1 MASTFSRRVIAVA
14 GGMLLFCSGVIY
26 AQGAGSETALTGVI
40 SDTMCGAVHMAKDK
54 SPADCIRMCVKS
66 GEKYALLVDK
76 KLYTLQGHEAE
87 VDKYAA
93 QKVTVKGALKGNVVT
108 VASVTPAR

>member
-1 MASTFSRRVIAVA
+1 MTRMFSRRAIAMA
-14 GGMLLFCSGVIY
+14 CGAFLLNCGGVSG
-26 AQGAGSETALTGVI
+26 QGADAETTLTGVI
-40 SDTMCGAVHMAKDK
+40 SDTMCGAAHMAKDK

-87 VDKYAA
+87 LDRYAA
-93 QKVTVKGALKGNVVT
+93 QKVTVKGALKGNVVM